1 LSAFIHTAMIEKLLE
16 RLFKTPAVVLDKTI
30 NTSKGIIKKVTNQ
43 TPVKK
48 AHAYWKILG
57 PGLTTGAAD
66 DDPSGIATYSQAGAQ
81 YGFQLLWLAGF
92 TFPLMAVVQE
102 MCARIG
108 FITGCGL
115 AANIKAYYPKW
126 ALYTCAAL
134 LFMANTFNI
143 GADLGAMAA
152 ATQLVIP
159 HASFSLLVIGF
170 TVFSLVLQIFMSYRQ
185 YARYLKWLTLVLFS
199 YVLTAFTIHM
209 DWKQVLQH
217 AVMPSITLS
226 KDQIFLITAVLGTTI
241 SPYLFFWQ
249 ASQECEEQSSKAK
262 ATGGARPKSL
272 DKQIRRMR
280 IDVWS
285 GMFFSNAVM
294 FFIIAVCAATLF
306 AHGVNDISSAA
317 DAAAALRPLAGEKA
331 FLLFALGIIG
341 TGLLAVPIL
350 AGSASYAL
358 SESFNWKVGLDH
370 KLNEAHTF
378 YGVIIVSMT
387 LGLLIGFT
395 NINPIKTLLYSAV
408 ANALVAPVVLIFIV
422 LISSNKAV
430 MGNKANNAVTKGLGW
445 LITGIMI
452 VSGLATLVSVF
463 I

>member
-1 LSAFIHTAMIEKLLE
+1 
-16 RLFKTPAVVLDKTI
+16 
-30 NTSKGIIKKVTNQ
+30 
-43 TPVKK
+43 
-48 AHAYWKILG
+48 
-57 PGLTTGAAD
+57 
-66 DDPSGIATYSQAGAQ
+66 
-81 YGFQLLWLAGF
+81 
-92 TFPLMAVVQE
+92 MAVVQE

>member
-1 LSAFIHTAMIEKLLE
+1 MIEKLIE
-16 RLFKTPAVVLDKTI
+16 RFFKTPAVVLDQTVD
-30 NTSKGIIKKVTNQ
+30 TTKGIIKKVRNQ
-43 TPVKK
+43 TPLKK
-48 AHAYWKILG
+48 ARAYWKILG

-81 YGFQLLWLAGF
+81 YGFQLLWLAWF

-108 FITGCGL
+108 LITGRGL

-134 LFMANTFNI
+134 LFMANSFNI
-143 GADLGAMAA
+143 GADLAAMAA

-159 HASFSLLVIGF
+159 RASFSLLVVAF
-170 TVFSLVLQIFMSYRQ
+170 TAFSLVLQIFMSYRQ

-199 YVLTAFTIHM
+199 YVLTAFSIHM

-217 AVMPSITLS
+217 AVMPSFSLS
-226 KDQIFLITAVLGTTI
+226 KEQMFLITAVLGTTI

-249 ASQECEEQSSKAK
+249 ASQECEEQQLKAK
-262 ATGGARPKSL
+262 TTAEAKPKSL
-272 DKQIRRMR
+272 EKQIRRIK

-306 AHGVNDISSAA
+306 SHGITNISSAA
-317 DAAAALRPLAGEKA
+317 DAAAALRPLAGEQA

-341 TGLLAVPIL
+341 TGLLALPIL

-358 SESFNWKVGLDH
+358 SESFNWVTGLDR
-370 KLNEAHTF
+370 KLNEASTF

-387 LGLLIGFT
+387 LGLLLGFT
-395 NINPIKTLLYSAV
+395 EINPIKALVYSAV

-422 LISSNKAV
+422 LISSNRRV
-430 MGNKANNAVTKGLGW
+430 MGNNANKAVTKGLGW

-452 VSGLATLVSVF
+452 VSGLATIVSVF